1 MRKMS
6 PKEQGATEIV
16 FDENTLTEKLLGNDS
31 SFERKTIKIHG
42 SVFGRAEQWFYEVFD
57 ARFMP

>member
-16 FDENTLTEKLLGNDS
+16 FDENTLTEKLLGNHS
-31 SFERKTIKIHG
+31 SFEKKTINIHG
-42 SVFGRAEQWFYEVFD
+42 SVLGRAE
-57 ARFMP
+57 